1 MRQRFIFKQN
11 IIIHNG
17 SDGSHE
23 QALFKLLF
31 NNSFLAVHF
40 YELQTFI
47 MNTIFFIFTVAI
59 GCNNIIII

>member
-1 MRQRFIFKQN
+1 MRERFIFKQN

-31 NNSFLAVHF
+31 NNSFLAMHF
-40 YELQTFI
+40 YELQTFYYEHY
-47 MNTIFFIFTVAI
+47 IFHFY
-59 GCNNIIII
+59 CRNWL